1 MSSIYSA
8 IDNQSILIAKAN
20 CPQNFML
27 FLEDPL
33 YDNSS
38 ILNNEN
44 YRNAIL

>member
-8 IDNQSILIAKAN
+8 IDYQSILIAKAN

-27 FLEDPL
+27 FPDASL
-33 YDNSS
+33 YDYNN
-38 ILNNEN
+38 ILNNES